1 MLKNNI
7 KGIIEIE
14 LSAYT
19 DFRGEIYTFWNQNE
33 FDYNISFNHDKFTLS
48 NKNVLRGL
56 HGDFESTKMV
66 TCPWGEIFYV
76 FVDYRKESETYMQW
90 DSVTISQSKKNAIIF
105 PPGIG
110 SGALTLSDT
119 SVSAYKLSYPNK
131 YPDANQQFS
140 IKWNSQELD
149 INWPVE
155 DIILS
160 ERNK

>member
-1 MLKNNI
+1 
-7 KGIIEIE
+7 
-14 LSAYT
+14 
-19 DFRGEIYTFWNQNE
+19 
-33 FDYNISFNHDKFTLS
+33 
-48 NKNVLRGL
+48 
-56 HGDFESTKMV
+56 
-66 TCPWGEIFYV
+66 
-76 FVDYRKESETYMQW
+76 MQW

-140 IKWNSQELD
+140 IKWNSLELD